1 MASTVQHFVNKL
13 TEPPLKVLL
22 KGRTNEQQTVIK
34 YFKKPAGCFSKNVS
48 DEEYV
53 QLVQKKIEAMN
64 FKQRALDKIGLDES
78 QVNEIEPVHFENY
91 YGIGINRESNKDRY
105 WPTYLWVKR
114 GLDGIRRTNAYQV
127 SWLFFSDKQ
136 VYVYQST
143 LNLNEDGKNER
154 TEEYFYKDITNF
166 STTSESAEQEEI
178 IQKKGCLGIG
188 AGITVARKN
197 LDTDRFALIVPGD
210 KFFCELV
217 KNDYSEGRI
226 QAMKAKLREK
236 KG

>member
-1 MASTVQHFVNKL
+1 MLQTAMNTL
-13 TEPPLKVLL
+13 TEPPLKDLL
-22 KGRTNEQQTVIK
+22 KGRTNEQQSVIK
-34 YFKKPAGCFSKNVS
+34 YFKKPNGCFSKNIS
-48 DEEYV
+48 DQEYDA
-53 QLVQKKIEAMN
+53 LVEKKVESMGI
-64 FKQRALDKIGLDES
+64 KQRALGKIGLDES

-91 YGIGINRESNKDRY
+91 YGVGLNRESNKDRY
-105 WPTYLWVKR
+105 WPAHLWVKR
-114 GLDGIRRTNAYQV
+114 GIDGRLRTNAYQV

-136 VYVYQST
+136 VYVYQYT
-143 LNLNEDGKNER
+143 LNLNEEGKNER

-178 IQKKGCLGIG
+178 VQKKGCLGIG
-188 AGITVARKN
+188 AKNTVTRRS

>member
-1 MASTVQHFVNKL
+1 
-13 TEPPLKVLL
+13 LL
-22 KGRTNEQQTVIK
+22 KGRTDEQQTVIK
-34 YFKKPAGCFSKNVS
+34 YFKKPAGCFSKNIS
-48 DEEYV
+48 DEEFDA
-53 QLVQKKIEAMN
+53 LVQRKVESMG
-64 FKQRALDKIGLDES
+64 FKQKALDKIGLDES

-91 YGIGINRESNKDRY
+91 YGLGLDRNANKDRY
-105 WPTYLWVKR
+105 WPKSFWVKR
-114 GLDGIRRTNAYQV
+114 GIDKKLRTNAYQV

-136 VYVYQST
+136 VYVYQYT

-166 STTSESAEQEEI
+166 STTSDSAEQEQI
-178 IQKKGCLGIG
+178 VAKKGCLGIG
-188 AGITVARKN
+188 AKTTVVRQN

-217 KNDYSEGRI
+217 KNDYSESRI

>member
-1 MASTVQHFVNKL
+1 MANVLQTAVSTSTAPAWRELV
-13 TEPPLKVLL
+13 
-22 KGRTNEQQTVIK
+22 KGRTDEQQSVIK
-34 YFKKPAGCFSKNVS
+34 YFTKPAGCFSKNIS
-48 DEEYV
+48 DEEFDT
-53 QLVQKKIEAMN
+53 LVQKKVESMG
-64 FKQRALDKIGLDES
+64 FKQKALDKIGLDES

-91 YGIGINRESNKDRY
+91 YGVGMNRESTKDRY
-105 WPTYLWVKR
+105 WPKYLWVKR
-114 GLDGIRRTNAYQV
+114 GIDGIPRTNAYQV

-136 VYVYQST
+136 VYVYQYT

-166 STTSESAEQEEI
+166 STASESAEQEEI
-178 IQKKGCLGIG
+178 ITKKGCLGIG
-188 AGITVARKN
+188 ATTTVVRKN

-217 KNDYSEGRI
+217 KNDYSESRT

>member
-1 MASTVQHFVNKL
+1 MATTLQHVVNGL
-13 TEPPLKVLL
+13 TEPSLNILL
-22 KGRTNEQQTVIK
+22 KGRTDEQQKVIK
-34 YFKKPAGCFSKNVS
+34 YFKKPVGCFSKNIT
-48 DEEYV
+48 DEEYDA
-53 QLVQKKIEAMN
+53 LVQRKVESMG
-64 FKQRALDKIGLDES
+64 FKQKALDKIGLDET

-91 YGIGINRESNKDRY
+91 YGVGLNRETNKDRY

-114 GLDGIRRTNAYQV
+114 GIDGKLRTNAYQV
-127 SWLFFSDKQ
+127 SWLFFSNKQ
-136 VYVYQST
+136 VYVYQFT

-166 STTSESAEQEEI
+166 STTSDSAEQEEI
-178 IQKKGCLGIG
+178 IQTKGCLGIG
-188 AGITVARKN
+188 AKTTIERKN

-217 KNDYSEGRI
+217 KNDYSESRI